1 MMTERTKN
9 DNAPTNP
16 ITENSLVFRN
26 DILLPK
32 SLFSGI
38 VVSEKGLRVCPEVPL
53 FTGTYL
59 AKHVTP
65 LLNRL
70 HGPNVKNKVI

>member
-1 MMTERTKN
+1 MMTERAKN
-9 DNAPTNP
+9 DNVATKP
-16 ITENSLVFRN
+16 ITENSPVFRN

-32 SLFSGI
+32 SPFSCI

-59 AKHVTP
+59 AKRVTP
-65 LLNRL
+65 LLNRS
-70 HGPNVKNKVI
+70 HGPNVKSKVI